1 MYAYICRLAYI
12 KRNTSQ
18 WGMAHSHNKI
28 IIILFGLLSILFGLL
43 SILFGLLSVLFISLS
58 ATAGLAILI
67 YVTTF
72 YNKFYKPHIRM

>member
-1 MYAYICRLAYI
+1 MHAYIWRLAYI

-28 IIILFGLLSILFGLL
+28 ITILFGLL

-72 YNKFYKPHIRM
+72 HNTYVIFTSGITLLI